1 MGKSARIKNRLAD
14 QIYINTKNAIN
25 NAYNVLI
32 EESKNNLSK
41 ISLKNNSD
49 RDSNHTDGIDFF
61 GKAGSNVLDD
71 VNENKGHLGTARTI
85 IGTEQESIG
94 TKDTIIGTNNYNNII
109 FGYNEQS
116 GDNLLDEKQEY
127 NNKLRANIND
137 IILKR
142 DEELRKNDQD
152 YFSGAIRSGI
162 KLR

>member
-41 ISLKNNSD
+41 ISLKNNND
-49 RDSNHTDGIDFF
+49 RDSNHIDGIDFF
-61 GKAGSNVLDD
+61 GKVESNILNN
-71 VNENKGHLGTARTI
+71 VNESKGYLGTENIT
-85 IGTEQESIG
+85 IGTEQEGIG
-94 TKDTIIGTNNYNNII
+94 TNNTIIGTNNYNNII
-109 FGYNEQS
+109 FGYNKQS
-116 GDNLLDEKQEY
+116 GDNLLNEKQEY